1 MHTETVGES
10 PLTNSLLVSFP
21 QSWVYSMLHYK
32 IMQPCIFL
40 STSGYAMRPL
50 GTHCFKNNYKP
61 SRDLREASLLGKN
74 TIGSAVSEILWYK
87 QKDRQTN
94 KQTDILLLYFK
105 N

>member
-50 GTHCFKNNYKP
+50 GTHCFKKNYKP
-61 SRDLREASLLGKN
+61 SRDLREASLLGK
-74 TIGSAVSEILWYK
+74 TRSVQRLARSFG
-87 QKDRQTN
+87 TN
-94 KQTDILLLYFK
+94 KKTDKQTHILLL
-105 N
+105 